1 MSAAEKA
8 LVKSVVKIEPVQT
21 ALMIEEEIESAR
33 AAVHEAKEAGV
44 AQSEMNRVLGDLL
57 HWEDQYKHVTGE
69 AWAKPMALHDE
80 DQAALVSLF
89 MNTHGYAWRRAGGWL
104 GRTASA
110 RRRGVAAFAMHARTY
125 AGVSTEEEKETA
137 RNPNPQCRVTGLR
150 LADNNLVGPFPT
162 RINSLKGL
170 VTLDLS
176 GNDLYGA
183 IGFVGGMI
191 ALRYFVA
198 ADASLSGALPPSL
211 GQLRALLE
219 IRLSGNSLDGAVPWT
234 NLANCKRLMHLD
246 LARNQLGGPI
256 SPAMLELRYLQHVD
270 LRENALTGAL
280 PTELGRLAKL
290 HVFDVSDNQ
299 LTGPLPE
306 SVGTLT
312 ALKQLC
318 LSGNR
323 LSGHLPNGLIGMSAL
338 EVLYLHANQIS
349 GPLPPD
355 LARLAALRYVNLS
368 HNELTGPI
376 PDAYCELELLETL
389 LLNNNHIRTPYPQAL
404 GRLSSLRDFYG
415 SHGTFS
421 CELGVPRRFR
431 KREFEARYVTGVA
444 HMGLNSYN
452 G

>member
-1 MSAAEKA
+1 
-8 LVKSVVKIEPVQT
+8 
-21 ALMIEEEIESAR
+21 
-33 AAVHEAKEAGV
+33 
-44 AQSEMNRVLGDLL
+44 
-57 HWEDQYKHVTGE
+57 
-69 AWAKPMALHDE
+69 
-80 DQAALVSLF
+80 
-89 MNTHGYAWRRAGGWL
+89 
-104 GRTASA
+104 
-110 RRRGVAAFAMHARTY
+110 MHARTY

-176 GNDLYGA
+176 GNDLHGA

-191 ALRYFVA
+191 ALRYFTA

-256 SPAMLELRYLQHVD
+256 APAMLELRYLQHVD

-280 PTELGRLAKL
+280 PTEPASRARVRCATTSSPGRCPSRRHA
-290 HVFDVSDNQ
+290 HRAEGCASAAIGWRSPAQ
-299 LTGPLPE
+299 Q
-306 SVGTLT
+306 S
-312 ALKQLC
+312 
-318 LSGNR
+318 
-323 LSGHLPNGLIGMSAL
+323 IGMSL
-338 EVLYLHANQIS
+338 SRCCTCTLTRGRSTRPHTS
-349 GPLPPD
+349 
-355 LARLAALRYVNLS
+355 AALRYVNLS